1 MIRRHLPLLIPP
13 KPLGGSAL
21 SFSPISFTSFISFP
35 SSFLRTL
42 PFSVHNIFPSNLFA
56 FNPFRTLSEKH
67 GGVYQLFPKWN
78 IPAPAGK
85 ELWLSVP
92 RITNHQLA
100 LFSSIPFPFFILHTL
115 LHNGRSTTPF
125 DSSASALFLSQRR
138 CRGVVL
144 VCLTK
149 SFSACPP
156 HAGPVRAVQT
166 NCGPARP
173 GEPATGHLPPV
184 THHLSPLGRTIDPR
198 SGVRNVDR
206 WAVTKDNVSTMTR
219 KLSDTKLAVL
229 GAGKLGGI
237 LLRAYLK
244 QGLFAPKRVAAT
256 VSHAE
261 KAAALSKDLAV
272 EVGTDNRK
280 AVKNA
285 DIILLCVK
293 PQVIREV
300 LEAIRPEL
308 TESSLVI
315 SVAASVPT
323 SYIEQH
329 LGAAVSGATVGH
341 AAVSGASVAAAASSA
356 NRKIPVVRAMPNT
369 CSTVGCGMTGIC
381 RGSHATPEHL
391 EIARAL
397 FDAVGRTVVV
407 YEKHM
412 DAVTG
417 LSASSPAFAYIIL
430 ESLAEARVK
439 VALARALAT
448 LLAAQ

>member
-1 MIRRHLPLLIPP
+1 MRPP
-13 KPLGGSAL
+13 STVLA
-21 SFSPISFTSFISFP
+21 
-35 SSFLRTL
+35 
-42 PFSVHNIFPSNLFA
+42 
-56 FNPFRTLSEKH
+56 FRTCHPS
-67 GGVYQLFPKWN
+67 
-78 IPAPAGK
+78 
-85 ELWLSVP
+85 
-92 RITNHQLA
+92 
-100 LFSSIPFPFFILHTL
+100 
-115 LHNGRSTTPF
+115 
-125 DSSASALFLSQRR
+125 
-138 CRGVVL
+138 
-144 VCLTK
+144 
-149 SFSACPP
+149 
-156 HAGPVRAVQT
+156 
-166 NCGPARP
+166 
-173 GEPATGHLPPV
+173 PATCHVPPA
-184 THHLSPLGRTIDPR
+184 TCHLSPTTSHRSAETLTPR
-198 SGVRNVDR
+198 PRVRNVDR

-219 KLSDTKLAVL
+219 KLSDRKLAVL

-272 EVGTDNRK
+272 EVGTDNGK

-285 DIILLCVK
+285 DIVLLCVK

-308 TESSLVI
+308 TERSLVI

-329 LGAAVSGATVGH
+329 LGC

-397 FDAVGRTVVV
+397 FDAVGRTVVLA
-407 YEKHM
+407 EKHM

-417 LSASSPAFAYIIL
+417 LSAGGPAFGDILL
-430 ESLAEARVK
+430 ESLAEAGVK
-439 VALARALAT
+439 
-448 LLAAQ
+448 